1 VTEKSMEFAFDLSS
15 RDDVSE
21 NADAILART
30 NAGTIRA
37 ELIQDRQGHS
47 PFRAMGPTVP
57 DGV

>member
-1 VTEKSMEFAFDLSS
+1 MEFAFDLWS

-30 NAGTIRA
+30 KASTIGA
-37 ELIQDRQGHS
+37 ELIQDRQDHS
-47 PFRAMGPTVP
+47 PYRAMGPTVP